1 MTLSACWPPAQV
13 SIRHNLSQIQ
23 RFLDMDALRRR
34 NPFKYSS
41 EPSESH
47 DTHILDDQE
56 QSELIDNIKS
66 LNATS
71 NSQNRMA
78 LQITL
83 ALSFLLHIIYIF
95 SGYNSP
101 LIVVFPPAG
110 RQESPLYSSP
120 VLTLLAIIL
129 HANAALLTH
138 PRNLV
143 LAKRRVTPL
152 PYNVAFGLSAI
163 PPTISILSGKAW
175 QTTGW
180 WCTTAFLTWIVHT
193 SNRWI
198 MQEQESIS
206 ELERMKYIS
215 AGA

>member
-1 MTLSACWPPAQV
+1 
-13 SIRHNLSQIQ
+13 
-23 RFLDMDALRRR
+23 MDALRRR

-47 DTHILDDQE
+47 DTHILDEQE
-56 QSELIDNIKS
+56 QSELIDNLKS
-66 LNATS
+66 MNAAS
-71 NSQNRMA
+71 NSQNRIA
-78 LQITL
+78 LQITI
-83 ALSFLLHIIYIF
+83 ALSFLLHVVFIF
-95 SGYNSP
+95 SDYNSP
-101 LIVVFPPAG
+101 LVIVFPPAG
-110 RQESPLYSSP
+110 GPESPLYLSP

-143 LAKRRVTPL
+143 LAKRRIKPL
-152 PYNVAFGLSAI
+152 PYSVAFGLSAI
-163 PPTISILSGKAW
+163 SPTISVLSQKTW

-180 WCTTAFLTWIVHT
+180 WCTAASVIWIVHA
-193 SNRWI
+193 SNKWI
-198 MQEQESIS
+198 VQGQESIS

>member
-1 MTLSACWPPAQV
+1 
-13 SIRHNLSQIQ
+13 
-23 RFLDMDALRRR
+23 MDALRRR

-41 EPSESH
+41 ESSESH
-47 DTHILDDQE
+47 DTHILDEQE

-71 NSQNRMA
+71 NNQNRIA

-95 SGYNSP
+95 SNYNSP
-101 LIVVFPPAG
+101 LVIVFPPAS
-110 RQESPLYSSP
+110 RPEPPLYLNP
-120 VLTLLAIIL
+120 VLTFLAMIL

-138 PRNLV
+138 PRNFI
-143 LAKRRVTPL
+143 LAKRRITPL
-152 PYNVAFGLSAI
+152 PYSVAFGLSAI
-163 PPTISILSGKAW
+163 SPTISVLSGKTW
-175 QTTGW
+175 QTTAW
-180 WCTTAFLTWIVHT
+180 WCTAAFLIWIVHV
-193 SNRWI
+193 SNKWI
-198 MQEQESIS
+198 VQEQESVS

>member
-1 MTLSACWPPAQV
+1 
-13 SIRHNLSQIQ
+13 
-23 RFLDMDALRRR
+23 MDALRRR

-47 DTHILDDQE
+47 DTHILDEQE

-71 NSQNRMA
+71 NSQNRIA

-95 SGYNSP
+95 SDYNSP
-101 LIVVFPPAG
+101 LIVVFPPAS
-110 RQESPLYSSP
+110 RPESPLYLSP

-129 HANAALLTH
+129 HANAALLTY
-138 PRNLV
+138 PRKLI
-143 LAKRRVTPL
+143 LAKRRITPL
-152 PYNVAFGLSAI
+152 PYSVAFGLSAI
-163 PPTISILSGKAW
+163 SPTTSVLSGKTW
-175 QTTGW
+175 QTTAW
-180 WCTTAFLTWIVHT
+180 WCTAAFLTWIVHA
-193 SNRWI
+193 SNKWI
-198 MQEQESIS
+198 VQEQESIS

>member
-1 MTLSACWPPAQV
+1 
-13 SIRHNLSQIQ
+13 
-23 RFLDMDALRRR
+23 

-56 QSELIDNIKS
+56 QSELIDDIKS

-71 NSQNRMA
+71 NSQIRIA

-110 RQESPLYSSP
+110 RQESPLHSSP
-120 VLTLLAIIL
+120 VLTLLAILL
-129 HANAALLTH
+129 HANAALRTH

-143 LAKRRVTPL
+143 LAKRRVMPL
-152 PYNVAFGLSAI
+152 SYNVTFGLSAI
-163 PPTISILSGKAW
+163 SPTISILSGKTW
-175 QTTGW
+175 QTTAW
-180 WCTTAFLTWIVHT
+180 WCTTAFLTWI
-193 SNRWI
+193 
-198 MQEQESIS
+198 EQESIS

>member
-1 MTLSACWPPAQV
+1 
-13 SIRHNLSQIQ
+13 
-23 RFLDMDALRRR
+23 MDALRRR
-34 NPFKYSS
+34 NPFKYS
-41 EPSESH
+41 ELSESQ
-47 DTHILDDQE
+47 DTHILDEQE

-71 NSQNRMA
+71 NNQNRIA

-95 SGYNSP
+95 SDYNSP

-110 RQESPLYSSP
+110 GPESPLYLSP

-138 PRNLV
+138 PRKLV
-143 LAKRRVTPL
+143 LARRRITLL
-152 PYNVAFGLSAI
+152 PYSVAFGLSAI
-163 PPTISILSGKAW
+163 SPTISVLSGKTW
-175 QTTGW
+175 QTTAW
-180 WCTTAFLTWIVHT
+180 WCTAAFLTWIVHA
-193 SNRWI
+193 SNKWVV
-198 MQEQESIS
+198 QEQESIY